1 MRKLW
6 ILWLDVFLILH
17 SFLHLH
23 LFCIY
28 FDVRCRNCAQI
39 VEEVFL
45 ILVLYG
51 NIGSNTSWLIKLLP
65 FSCSSFWHSQAKQ
78 VARFEAESLLDDS
91 NALEVEDGRL
101 EDAEYQADQCSVDED
116 LLNLTANVC
125 EDAVTYNNGLLGPVR
140 DDILYFLKQ
149 KGLVQEFQTGEM
161 ALMHNCFE
169 YGVCCGKPCLESN
182 TRSIRTSLE
191 NEQELMTK
199 GWTFV
204 DAHKEAS
211 VQHKR
216 AVRNNYQTYYNLL
229 LNSQAEVLA
238 LEEEGF
244 FHHKQSERYY
254 QAVQEALKCREV
266 SSFQVDAYKS
276 AEYYSKVI
284 QFLNGSLVT
293 NVKLTIVPYASH
305 VSLLLHC

>member
-1 MRKLW
+1 MTFFSRGTDGRSYGSSRRLGRNKLKQYNEQIRAISNRSKEISW
-6 ILWLDVFLILH
+6 FQFCMETLDQILMVGQIT
-17 SFLHLH
+17 SFLML
-23 LFCIY
+23 
-28 FDVRCRNCAQI
+28 N
-39 VEEVFL
+39 
-45 ILVLYG
+45 
-51 NIGSNTSWLIKLLP
+51 
-65 FSCSSFWHSQAKQ
+65 FWHSQAKQ
-78 VARFEAESLLDDS
+78 VARFESECLLYDT
-91 NALEVEDGRL
+91 NALEVEDGHL
-101 EDAEYQADQCSVDED
+101 EDAEYQANQCSVDGD
-116 LLNLTANVC
+116 FLNLTANVC
-125 EDAVTYNNGLLGPVR
+125 EDAVACNNGLLGPVR
-140 DDILYFLKQ
+140 DDVLHFLRQ
-149 KGLVQEFQTGEM
+149 KGLVQEFQTGEI
-161 ALMHNCFE
+161 ALTHNCFE
-169 YGVCCGKPCLESN
+169 YGICCGKPCLESN

-191 NEQELMTK
+191 NEQRLMTN

-266 SSFQVDAYKS
+266 GSFQVDAYKS
-276 AEYYSKVI
+276 AEYYSKLI

-293 NVKLTIVPYASH
+293 NVKLTALFYMHASH
-305 VSLLLHC
+305 VS